1 MMTLTTFSEKQSD
14 SQAHVYWRVGT
25 RRGGVL
31 DVTLD
36 FEHSDSALIA
46 ELYAIQHL
54 LFVELVLGREPGSGN
69 GYRLTVS
76 KGAIKKLALGR
87 SDKKYVYKYSSFLQN
102 RMAGVTIEVS
112 QSKDFLPVLD
122 DVPIVEL
129 AVDSR
134 DLFCELQTI
143 STPAMGKVKIT
154 KHAVEQYVSRL
165 CSGKPKNPWLSL
177 VKRLQH
183 PKLCRSILTDKV
195 RQHKVRKYGTTDNIE
210 EWRHPDDEF
219 RFLVL
224 KNGDTRTLVTS
235 YPRC

>member
-25 RRGGVL
+25 KRGGVL
-31 DVTLD
+31 NVTLG

-54 LFVELVLGREPGSGN
+54 LFVMKVLGREPGSGK

-87 SDKKYVYKYSSFLQN
+87 SDKKYAYKYSAFLRN
-102 RMAGVTIEVS
+102 RMSGVTIEVS
-112 QSKDFLPVLD
+112 RSQVFLPVID
-122 DVPIVEL
+122 DTPIVAL
-129 AVDSR
+129 AVGSHDV
-134 DLFCELQTI
+134 LCELQTI
-143 STPAMGKVKIT
+143 ITPAMGKVRIT
-154 KHAVEQYVSRL
+154 KHAVEQYLSRL
-165 CSGKPKNPWLSL
+165 NSGKPKSPWLSL

-183 PKLCRSILTDKV
+183 PKLCLSFLTDKV
-195 RQHKVRKYGTTDNIE
+195 RQHKAQKYGTADNIE
-210 EWRHPDDEF
+210 EWRHPNDEF

-224 KNGDTRTLVTS
+224 KHGDTRTLVTS

>member
-1 MMTLTTFSEKQSD
+1 MMTLTTFSEKHSD
-14 SQAHVYWRVGT
+14 SKAYVYWRVGT
-25 RRGGVL
+25 KRGGVL
-31 DVTLD
+31 DVTLS

-54 LFVELVLGREPGSGN
+54 LFVELVLGREPGSGH

-87 SDKKYVYKYSSFLQN
+87 SDKKYVFKYSAFLQN
-102 RMAGVTIEVS
+102 RMAGVTIEVLRS
-112 QSKDFLPVLD
+112 QDFLPVLN
-122 DVPIVEL
+122 
-129 AVDSR
+129 DSLTQVLTVGST
-134 DLFCELQTI
+134 DIASELQTI
-143 STPAMGKVKIT
+143 STPAMGKVRIT

-165 CSGKPKNPWLSL
+165 SSGKPKNPWLSL

-183 PKLCRSILTDKV
+183 PKLCSSLLTDKV
-195 RQHKVRKYGTTDNIE
+195 RQHKARKYGTADNIE

-224 KNGDTRTLVTS
+224 KNGDTRTLVIS

>member
-1 MMTLTTFSEKQSD
+1 MMTLTTYSEKQSD
-14 SQAHVYWRVGT
+14 SQAYVYWRVGT
-25 RRGGVL
+25 KRGGVL
-31 DVTLD
+31 NVTLG

-54 LFVELVLGREPGSGN
+54 LFVLKVLGREPGSGN

-87 SDKKYVYKYSSFLQN
+87 SDKKCAYKYSAFLRN

-112 QSKDFLPVLD
+112 QSQDFLPVLN
-122 DVPIVEL
+122 
-129 AVDSR
+129 DSLIEVLTVGST
-134 DLFCELQTI
+134 DIASELQTI
-143 STPAMGKVKIT
+143 NTPAMGKVRIT

-165 CSGKPKNPWLSL
+165 SSGKPKNPWLSL

-183 PKLCRSILTDKV
+183 PKLCSSLLTEKV
-195 RQHKVRKYGTTDNIE
+195 RQHKVRKYGIVDNIE

>member
-1 MMTLTTFSEKQSD
+1 MMTLTTFSEKQPD
-14 SQAHVYWRVGT
+14 SQAYVYWRVGT
-25 RRGGVL
+25 KRGGVL
-31 DVTLD
+31 NVTLGFD
-36 FEHSDSALIA
+36 HSDSALIA

-69 GYRLTVS
+69 GYCLTVS

-87 SDKKYVYKYSSFLQN
+87 SDKKHAYKYSAFLRN

-112 QSKDFLPVLD
+112 RSRDFLPVLNNSLTQVLTVGSTD
-122 DVPIVEL
+122 IV
-129 AVDSR
+129 S
-134 DLFCELQTI
+134 ELQTI
-143 STPAMGKVKIT
+143 STPAMGKVRIT

-165 CSGKPKNPWLSL
+165 SSGKPKNPWLSL

-183 PKLCRSILTDKV
+183 PQLCCSLLMDKV
-195 RQHKVRKYGTTDNIE
+195 RQHKARKYGTADNIE

>member
-14 SQAHVYWRVGT
+14 SRVHVYWRVGT
-25 RRGGVL
+25 KRGGVL
-31 DVTLD
+31 DITLD
-36 FEHSDSALIA
+36 AEHSDSALIA

-87 SDKKYVYKYSSFLQN
+87 SDKKCAFKYSAFLRN

-112 QSKDFLPVLD
+112 RSQDFLPVLN
-122 DVPIVEL
+122 
-129 AVDSR
+129 DSLTQVLTVGST
-134 DLFCELQTI
+134 DIASELQTI
-143 STPAMGKVKIT
+143 SAPTMGKVRIT

-165 CSGKPKNPWLSL
+165 RSGKPKNSWLSL

-183 PKLCRSILTDKV
+183 PKLCRSHLTDKV
-195 RQHKVRKYGTTDNIE
+195 RQHKARKYCTADNIE

-224 KNGDTRTLVTS
+224 KNGDTRTLVTC

>member
-1 MMTLTTFSEKQSD
+1 MMILTTFSEKQTD
-14 SQAHVYWRVGT
+14 SKVYVYWRVGT
-25 RRGGVL
+25 KRGGVL
-31 DVTLD
+31 DVTLS

-122 DVPIVEL
+122 EVPIVEL

-134 DLFCELQTI
+134 DLSCELQTI
-143 STPAMGKVKIT
+143 STPTMGKVKIT

-195 RQHKVRKYGTTDNIE
+195 RQHKVRKYSTADNIE

-235 YPRC
+235 YLRC

>member
-1 MMTLTTFSEKQSD
+1 MMTLTTFSEKQTD
-14 SQAHVYWRVGT
+14 SKAYVYWRVGT
-25 RRGGVL
+25 KRGGIL
-31 DVTLD
+31 DVTLGL
-36 FEHSDSALIA
+36 EHSDSALIA

-54 LFVELVLGREPGSGN
+54 LFVELVFGREPGSGN
-69 GYRLTVS
+69 GYCLTVS

-87 SDKKYVYKYSSFLQN
+87 SDKKYAYKYSVFLRN

-112 QSKDFLPVLD
+112 QSKDFLPVLND
-122 DVPIVEL
+122 SLTEVL
-129 AVDSR
+129 TVDST
-134 DLFCELQTI
+134 DIASEVHSI
-143 STPAMGKVKIT
+143 NTPTMGQLKIT

-165 CSGKPKNPWLSL
+165 SSGKPKNPWLSL

-183 PKLCRSILTDKV
+183 PRLCRSLLTDKV
-195 RQHKVRKYGTTDNIE
+195 RQHKVRKYGTADNIE

-224 KNGDTRTLVTS
+224 KDGDTRTLVTS